1 MSEMVG
7 GPGPH
12 PGPRPDGVGAEQ
24 GSTRQAVEAG
34 AGKRPRGRLAL
45 ELMAVRGKD
54 VVGARHV
61 LDGGTAW
68 VGNVSDAIARVP
80 MAAFGGQPLI
90 VAEASAG
97 IYVLHVPPRA
107 RARIHGSD
115 GIPRLVVG
123 PYRIELREGERA
135 VVVLGAVQIRGRV
148 VPYEVSEPRFG
159 RAAQVTVWLAVLAGI
174 YAVALA
180 LSAAFSRPPASP
192 RLDPGAMQRLHARF
206 LPEHR

>member
-1 MSEMVG
+1 MSEIVG
-7 GPGPH
+7 GPGAH
-12 PGPRPDGVGAEQ
+12 RGPRPDEPGMAEA
-24 GSTRQAVEAG
+24 SSRQAEAG

-68 VGNVSDAIARVP
+68 VGNVADAIARVP

-90 VAEASAG
+90 VAEVCAG
-97 IYVLHVPPRA
+97 VHVLHVPPRA

-123 PYRIELREGERA
+123 PHRIELHEGERA

-148 VPYEVSEPRFG
+148 VPYEVTEPRH
-159 RAAQVTVWLAVLAGI
+159 RRVAQVAVWVSVIAGI

-180 LSAAFSRPPASP
+180 LSAALGHAPPPP
-192 RLDPGAMQRLHARF
+192 RLEPGAMTRLHARF
-206 LPEHR
+206 LDDR